1 MDNNFH
7 NLIEIKKCDNED
19 VNNKLFL
26 SLQNLMQKIEVNV
39 YSPMHSEEEI
49 QQTYNETA
57 QIIEEI
63 KYMCK

>member
-1 MDNNFH
+1 MSNNFH